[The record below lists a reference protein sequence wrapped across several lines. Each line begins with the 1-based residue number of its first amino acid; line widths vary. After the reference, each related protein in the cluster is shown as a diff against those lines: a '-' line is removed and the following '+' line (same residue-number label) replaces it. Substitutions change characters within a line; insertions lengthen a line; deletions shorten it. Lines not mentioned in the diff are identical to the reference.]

1 MSCLS
6 DIYVFN
12 SSSIQSSRIE
22 LGSILFY
29 DVELSSSVPAGYYGA
44 VSESVNASTDWKW
57 YQANSSGVVI
67 ASGASY
73 PIPLTCTS
81 SANPVI
87 NFTYNNAIISTIG
100 EGALPGTGFTQL
112 AGGGVQIKYPSNV
125 LGSDWLYS
133 YTYNQG
139 GLWINGESAEISGSG
154 FGTATTNIAA
164 RNNTALLLMTS
175 QSLAGMSGSNNWTL
189 NVALNLYSGSDSLW
203 GVFSTGSTTSSADS
217 SQLARYSLFGTSRVP
232 LTASA
237 TSNQRRTIYG
247 DFSYESWIDWNANS
261 QSMTLSL
268 GYLTGSYTNTS
279 VANTELNLVE
289 TDKFNLLKL
298 DTTESQMITFKRSGS
313 MVSVYQNAAIIGE
326 VSSSWNPFNQIQW
339 IYRSG
344 SLSTRGTNAG
354 LSIGETK
361 WLWDL
366 SSSVQIDYLVVAG
379 GGGGGY
385 GGGGDAPSQTSRGGG
400 GGAGGYIA
408 STGIFGVGNYA
419 ITVGPGGRGSNTDN
433 AQDENGEQGFASII
447 QKVSGSTLT
456 TLVQATGG
464 GYGGG
469 PGGASTAPGGNG
481 GSGGGAGGES
491 SIYLGGDGILGQGFD
506 GANSP
511 RGAGGG
517 AAGPGSVGGPGTA
530 WLDGQ
535 AYAIG
540 GQGSP
545 GFKDNT
551 KGLTSDASGSGG
563 GGGGWQNPFGSYNP
577 FSDGDAGQ
585 NGIVKLRYRGTPIA
599 TGGSIET
606 IGGYTYHTF
615 NYVGPNSFS
624 TQSFQ
629 ILGSIS
635 SSEATNNTLLK
646 GLQFSD
652 IRGITLYSRSLS
664 DTEIFNDYNFYVA
677 RCLGTPP
684 TTTTTTSTTTT
695 TTTTTTTSTT
705 TTLGPEIV
713 TRGLSSYLNFRN
725 FLSASQE
732 NNDLWYDSVQ
742 LVSESACSR
751 IIGLDSAD
759 EGCGADRLECGV
771 YLATGSF
778 NAWDWPNVFNCNKSV
793 FFPTGS
799 FPSSSNQTYVFY
811 GAWDKDSNY
820 GFIRNRN
827 YQTALQRANKIY
839 SSGSNIVLESYWN
852 NGTTHTLDLPISA
865 STFTS
870 SSLSMLT
877 VRVEN
882 GNTASVFQNGNLIVT
897 KETSSLNFQLQNAGY
912 TYWLDSDDVSDYTM
926 FAHSMLIYT
935 ASLTDNEISRLSTAI
950 NNNITGSY

>member
-12 SSSIQSSRIE
+12 SSSIQSSKIE

-29 DVELSSSVPAGYYGA
+29 DIELSSSVAAGYYGA
-44 VSESVNASTDWKW
+44 VSESVNASIDWKW

-81 SANPVI
+81 STSPVL
-87 NFTYNNAIISTIG
+87 NFTYNNATISDIG
-100 EGALPGTGFTQL
+100 DGALPGTGFIN
-112 AGGGVQIKYPSNV
+112 ANGGGIQILYPSSSIN
-125 LGSDWLYS
+125 SDWLYS
-133 YTYNQG
+133 YTYNTG

-154 FGTATTNIAA
+154 YETSATNIAA
-164 RNNTALLLMTS
+164 RNNTAFLLMTS
-175 QSLAGMSGSNNWTL
+175 KSLAGMSGSNNWTL

-203 GVFSTGSTTSSADS
+203 GVFSTGSLTSSADS
-217 SQLARYSLFGTSRVP
+217 SQLGRYSLFGTSRVP
-232 LTASA
+232 ATASNS
-237 TSNQRRTIYG
+237 SNSRRTVYG
-247 DFSYESWIDWNANS
+247 DFSYESWIDWNESS
-261 QSMTLSL
+261 QSMVLSL
-268 GYLTGSYTNTS
+268 GYLTGSYTTSS
-279 VANTELNLVE
+279 VANLDLNLVE

-298 DTTESQMITFKRSGS
+298 NTTESQLITFKRSGS

-326 VSSSWNPFNQIQW
+326 VSSSWNPFNQIEW
-339 IYRSG
+339 VYMTG
-344 SLSTRGTNAG
+344 SQSTRGRNAG

-379 GGGGGY
+379 GGAGGQGRSTS
-385 GGGGDAPSQTSRGGG
+385 GTSRAGG

-408 STGIFGVGNYA
+408 TSGIFGVGNYA
-419 ITVGPGGRGSNTDN
+419 ITVGPGSGGNNGSGIY
-433 AQDENGEQGFASII
+433 NGYNSKFEKI
-447 QKVSGSTLT
+447 SGSTLI
-456 TLVQATGG
+456 TLAQAIGG
-464 GYGGG
+464 GMGGSGGG
-469 PGGASTAPGGNG
+469 GNAGVGQNG
-481 GSGGGAGGES
+481 GSGGGAGGGRTS
-491 SIYLGGDGILGQGFD
+491 ATPGGSGVSGQGFA
-506 GANSP
+506 GGSLPTNTN
-511 RGAGGG
+511 GQKGGGG
-517 AAGPGSVGGPGTA
+517 ALGPGTDTGGPGTA

-535 AYAIG
+535 GYCIG
-540 GQGSP
+540 GQPAP
-545 GFKDNT
+545 GADAAAN
-551 KGLTSDASGSGG
+551 SDASGSGG
-563 GGGGWQNPFGSYNP
+563 GGGAYWDGTGPGPAATGSSGN
-577 FSDGDAGQ
+577 

-599 TGGSIET
+599 TGGSIESF
-606 IGGYTYHTF
+606 GGYTYHTF
-615 NYVGPNSFS
+615 NVSQSAFT

-629 ILGSIS
+629 ILASIS
-635 SSEATNNTLLK
+635 SSEASNNTLLK
-646 GLQFSD
+646 GLQSSD

-664 DTEIFNDYNFYVA
+664 DNEIFSDYNFFVA
-677 RCLGTPP
+677 RCLGTTP

-705 TTLGPEIV
+705 TTLGPEII
-713 TRGLSSYLNFRN
+713 TRGLSSYLNFN
-725 FLSASQE
+725 KFYSASIE
-732 NNDLWYDSVQ
+732 NNDLWYDSIQ

-751 IIGLDSAD
+751 IIGIDSAD
-759 EGCGADRLECGV
+759 EGCGENRPDCPVSLS
-771 YLATGSF
+771 TGSF
-778 NAWDWPNVFNCNKSV
+778 TAWDWPNVFNCNKSV
-793 FFPTGS
+793 FFPTGA
-799 FPSSSNQTYVFY
+799 FASSSNQTYVFY

-820 GFIRNRN
+820 GFVRNRN
-827 YQTALQRANKIY
+827 YQTSLQRANKIY

-865 STFTS
+865 SSFTS

-882 GNTASVFQNGNLIVT
+882 GNTASVFQNGNLILT
-897 KETSSLNFQLQNAGY
+897 KETSSLNFQSQNAGY

>member
-22 LGSILFY
+22 LGSIIFY

-44 VSESVNASTDWKW
+44 VSQSVSASTDWKW
-57 YQANSSGVVI
+57 YEANSLGVVI

-73 PIPLTCTS
+73 PIPLECNIST
-81 SANPVI
+81 NPII
-87 NFTYNNAIISTIG
+87 NFTYNNATIFEIGSGFLPIS
-100 EGALPGTGFTQL
+100 GAATFNS
-112 AGGGVQIKYPSNV
+112 GVEIKYPSNI
-125 LGSDWLYS
+125 LGGDWLYS
-133 YTYNQG
+133 YTYNPG
-139 GLWINGESAEISGSG
+139 NLWINGESVEISGSG
-154 FGTATTNIAA
+154 LATSTTNIAQ
-164 RNNTALLLMTS
+164 RNNTAFLLMTS
-175 QSLAGMSGSNNWTL
+175 RSLAGMSGSNDWTL

-217 SQLARYSLFGTSRVP
+217 SNLGRYSLFATSRVP
-232 LTASA
+232 ATASEA
-237 TSNQRRTIYG
+237 NQRSTIYG
-247 DFSYESWIDWNANS
+247 DFSYESWIDWNESS

-279 VANTELNLVE
+279 VSNLDLSLIETE
-289 TDKFNLLKL
+289 KFNLLKL
-298 DTTESQMITFKRSGS
+298 NTTESQMITFKRSGS
-313 MVSVYQNAAIIGE
+313 VVSVYQNAAVIGE
-326 VSSSWNPFNQIQW
+326 VSSSWNPFNQINW

-344 SLSTRGTNAG
+344 SAAFNTGRNAG

-379 GGGGGY
+379 GGGGGN
-385 GGGGDAPSQTSRGGG
+385 GGNSGVPSFGSYGGG

-408 STGIFGVGNYA
+408 ASGIFGVGNYA
-419 ITVGPGGRGSNTDN
+419 ITVGPGGSGSRSNFSLG
-433 AQDENGEQGFASII
+433 AQQGNPSYI
-447 QKVSGSTLT
+447 QKVSGSTLI
-456 TLVQATGG
+456 TLVEAIGG
-464 GYGGG
+464 GYGGLG
-469 PGGASTAPGGNG
+469 NTGATAGAGGNG
-481 GSGGGAGGES
+481 GSGGGGGGRPTQSPAGGT
-491 SIYLGGDGILGQGFD
+491 GTQGQGFN
-506 GANSP
+506 GGGR

-517 AAGPGSVGGPGTA
+517 AAGPGSSNGPGTA

-545 GFKDNT
+545 DLKNDT
-551 KGLTSDASGSGG
+551 KGLTPDASGSGG
-563 GGGGWQNPFGSYNP
+563 GAGGWQNPDGGYNP
-577 FSDGDAGQ
+577 AAEGDAGR
-585 NGIVKLRYRGTPIA
+585 NGIVKLRYRGIPIA

-606 IGGYTYHTF
+606 TGGYTSHTF
-615 NYVGPNSFS
+615 NYVGPNFFS

-635 SSEATNNTLLK
+635 SSAATNNTLLK

-664 DTEIFNDYNFYVA
+664 DNEIYSDYNFFVG
-677 RCLGTPP
+677 RCEGVVP

-695 TTTTTTTSTT
+695 STTTTTTSTT
-705 TTLGPEIV
+705 TTLGPEII

-725 FLSASQE
+725 FFSASLE

-751 IIGLDSAD
+751 IIGIESAD
-759 EGCGADRLECGV
+759 EGCGENRPDCPVFLS
-771 YLATGSF
+771 TGSF

-793 FFPTGS
+793 FFPTGA
-799 FPSSSNQTYVFY
+799 FASSSNQTYVFY
-811 GAWDKDSNY
+811 GAWEKDKDY
-820 GFIRNRN
+820 GFVRNRN
-827 YQTALQRANKIY
+827 YQTSLQRANKIY
-839 SSGSNIVLESYWN
+839 SQNSNIVLESYWN
-852 NGTTHTLDLPISA
+852 NGSTHTLELPITA
-865 STFTS
+865 SSFTS

-882 GNTASVFQNGNLIVT
+882 GNTASVFQNGNLILT
-897 KETSSLNFQLQNAGY
+897 KETSSLNFQSQNAGY

-935 ASLTDNEISRLSTAI
+935 ASLTNNEISRLSTAI